1 MIVVYIKIVNHL
13 KVDKM
18 SKTTSWIIIKKETN
32 EILFETYN
40 SVMLKKINKEKYK
53 AVPIIEYLNDLNK
66 KIKKENIKEFNKIN
80 PEYKI

>member
-1 MIVVYIKIVNHL
+1 MIVGYIKIVNHL